1 MTLVVFDGKLSGSAA
16 WKRVFFRLQEIDAK
30 PRKMTLPGDFILF
43 SHVRDVEVRIK
54 EKKRL

>member
-30 PRKMTLPGDFILF
+30 PRKMTFPGYFIGF
-43 SHVRDVEVRIK
+43 NTQEVRK
-54 EKKRL
+54 